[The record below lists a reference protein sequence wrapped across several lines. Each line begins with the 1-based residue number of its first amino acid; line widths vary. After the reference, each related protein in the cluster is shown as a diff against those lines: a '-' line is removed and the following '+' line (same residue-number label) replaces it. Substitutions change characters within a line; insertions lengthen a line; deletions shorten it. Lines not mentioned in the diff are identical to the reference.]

1 MSKMV
6 QVGVGAKQRKSGT
19 ALTYVLLTVGALLT
33 VFPFVWMIL
42 TAFKTKQELFF
53 FTFWPEN
60 PTWDNFKY
68 LFDKTLFP
76 RWYLNSA
83 IVVVA
88 STISVVFF
96 DALVGYTFA
105 TMNFRGKNVLFIL
118 ILSTM
123 MIPTEMLVIP
133 WYQMS
138 VNYGWVNTYWGLMFP
153 GMITAFGIFLLR
165 QFMEG
170 IPRDLLDAARVDG
183 MNEFAIFWKVALPQ
197 VKPALGALVIF
208 NFLGNWNAF
217 LWPLIVADKGDMRT
231 IPVGLSLFADELFT
245 EYHLVM
251 AGATVAVIP
260 VLIVFLIFQRQ
271 IIEGVVLTGMK

>member
-1 MSKMV
+1 MEAGVSGKRR
-6 QVGVGAKQRKSGT
+6 QVG
-19 ALTYVLLTVGALLT
+19 TYVLLTVGAIVT
-33 VFPFVWMIL
+33 VFPFVWMVL

-60 PTWDNFKY
+60 PTWENFKY

-76 RWYLNSA
+76 RWYLNST
-83 IVVVA
+83 VVVLA

-96 DALVGYTFA
+96 DSLVGYTFA
-105 TMNFRGKNVLFIL
+105 TMRFRGKNLFFIL
-118 ILSTM
+118 ILSTL

-133 WYQMS
+133 WYTMS
-138 VNYGWVNTYWGLMFP
+138 VDYGWVNTFWGLMFP
-153 GMITAFGIFLLR
+153 GMITAFGIFLMR

-183 MNEFAIFWKVALPQ
+183 MNEFAIFWRVALPQ
-197 VKPALGALVIF
+197 VRPALGALIIF

-217 LWPLIVADKGDMRT
+217 LWPLIIADKAEMRT

>member
-217 LWPLIVADKGDMRT
+217 LWPLIVADKSDMRT